1 MSLEQRI
8 AELEDRIYRLE
19 QALLTGKKT
28 VDQKLK
34 ELELEVISGAVAK
47 LKSKGII

>member
-1 MSLEQRI
+1 VSTEQKI
-8 AELEDRIYRLE
+8 SELEDRIYRLE
-19 QALLTGKKT
+19 QALLAGKKT

-47 LKSKGII
+47 LKSQGII